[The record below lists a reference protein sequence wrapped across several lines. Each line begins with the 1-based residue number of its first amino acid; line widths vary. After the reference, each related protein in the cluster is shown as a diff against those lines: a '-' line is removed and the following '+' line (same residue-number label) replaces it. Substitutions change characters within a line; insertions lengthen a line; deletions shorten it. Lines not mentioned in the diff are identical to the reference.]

1 MVDILEQLEA
11 GIEKLLRQNSLLR
24 EEKKRLLQEKAAWAA
39 ERSLLVGEIDRIL
52 KRIESIPSEES

>member
-1 MVDILEQLEA
+1 MVDILEQLET
-11 GIEKLLRQNSLLR
+11 GIENLLRQNSLLR
-24 EEKKRLLQEKAAWAA
+24 EEKKRLLQEKAAWSA

>member
-11 GIEKLLRQNSLLR
+11 GIENLLRQNSLLR
-24 EEKKRLLQEKAAWAA
+24 EEKKRLLQEKAAWSA